1 PDQPILAPLA
11 SLRAFL
17 RVGQAL
23 VFSEE
28 RIASYAEARYEAFRQ
43 MGVPS
48 ELFDASIAYGDL
60 VAEEVLTWASSDY
73 YLETRSYPKFTVT
86 GEPGVWQP
94 TPPAYMDGV
103 EPHWREIRPFVL
115 DSAAQFSP
123 PPPPPYSVEEGSPFM
138 ELVEEVYE
146 VGNELTYEQRAIA
159 SFWDCNPY
167 VMHTRG
173 HVMFATKKITPGGH
187 WIGIAG
193 HASRATD
200 ADFVSTARTYALT
213 AIALSDAFISAWD
226 EKYRSN
232 LVRPETVIN
241 EHIDPD
247 WIPLLQ
253 TPPFPEHTSG
263 HSVISAAA
271 ATVLTNLYGP
281 KFAFDDTTEVR
292 YGLPVRSFA
301 SFEAA
306 AEEAAVSRLYGGIH
320 YRPAIDDGFVQGG
333 QVGQLALQELIE
345 PELAASPE
353 STVSPAFTVS
363 QAVSE

>member
-1 PDQPILAPLA
+1 MKHFWNVCLAACMAAALGPLTGCAPDPTYETDAYEAEHLRGSMHALTATMVHDIFSPPQAARAYAYPSIAAYEAVRHLDPSAESMAGRLNGLEQISEPDQPILAPLA

-28 RIASYAEARYEAFRQ
+28 RIASYAEARYAAFRQ

-159 SFWDCNPY
+159 SF
-167 VMHTRG
+167 
-173 HVMFATKKITPGGH
+173 
-187 WIGIAG
+187 
-193 HASRATD
+193 
-200 ADFVSTARTYALT
+200 
-213 AIALSDAFISAWD
+213 
-226 EKYRSN
+226 
-232 LVRPETVIN
+232 
-241 EHIDPD
+241 
-247 WIPLLQ
+247 
-253 TPPFPEHTSG
+253 
-263 HSVISAAA
+263 
-271 ATVLTNLYGP
+271 
-281 KFAFDDTTEVR
+281 
-292 YGLPVRSFA
+292 
-301 SFEAA
+301 
-306 AEEAAVSRLYGGIH
+306 
-320 YRPAIDDGFVQGG
+320 
-333 QVGQLALQELIE
+333 
-345 PELAASPE
+345 
-353 STVSPAFTVS
+353 
-363 QAVSE
+363 